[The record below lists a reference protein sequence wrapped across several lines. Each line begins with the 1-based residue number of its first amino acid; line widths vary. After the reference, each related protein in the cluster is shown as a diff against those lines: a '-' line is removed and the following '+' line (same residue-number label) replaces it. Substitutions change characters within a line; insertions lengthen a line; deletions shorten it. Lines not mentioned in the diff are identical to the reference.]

1 MELKIYANEGD
12 DSPVSSEGN
21 FVTANELNDGIENG
35 TFLVGNRAV
44 SIGGL
49 KSAAYTE
56 SEDYSPMA
64 VSTWTDL

>member
-64 VSTWTDL
+64 VST